1 MTISVQVTQRSKLSV
16 QVIIQTPN
24 ESAKKTKTLKT
35 GRSYGISGGRN
46 LSVRRKEPLT
56 TNIYS
61 FDNSLI
67 FKEIKSLREKM
78 HAERIRRVV
87 T

>member
-1 MTISVQVTQRSKLSV
+1 MTISVQVTQGSKLSV

-24 ESAKKTKTLKT
+24 ESEKKTKTLKT
-35 GRSYGISGGRN
+35 GKTYGISGKKN

-61 FDNSLI
+61 F
-67 FKEIKSLREKM
+67 
-78 HAERIRRVV
+78 
-87 T
+87 